1 MLGWICALAL
11 TEGRPIEEPSGVDDR
26 RRNHESPSLPDPVCP
41 SFPAARTATNERPV
55 ASRIILSHGAIRL
68 RRAHPTGNQ
77 IPLPTT
83 FPSTT
88 EGESCAQERAGAQP
102 IPEGYGGDP
111 RTGRCAEM
119 AAPEVRGD
127 SI

>member
-26 RRNHESPSLPDPVCP
+26 RRNDESPSLPDPGCP

-83 FPSTT
+83 FPS
-88 EGESCAQERAGAQP
+88 P
-102 IPEGYGGDP
+102 PEGNRALKKRPGRSRYLKGTGVIREPGGAP
-111 RTGRCAEM
+111 RWRH
-119 AAPEVRGD
+119 PR
-127 SI
+127 